1 MERRRRR
8 KEDLSSL
15 MRKSWYHLRL
25 SVRHPSRVPT
35 WDAIILTASSPE
47 QAHLY
52 TSQLNRAKR
61 MGRIS
66 PSTLTLAVP
75 DPLGRRIGSGAATLN
90 ALDSLSL
97 HYGTSASNVLACKH
111 VLLLHAGGDSKRV
124 PWANPMGKVFLPL
137 PFLADDEPDGPVP
150 LLFDHILAIA
160 SCARQAFRDQG
171 GMLTMTGDV
180 LPCFD
185 ASVMTLP
192 EDTSCIITVPIT
204 LDVASNHGVIVAAE
218 TEVHSNQ
225 NYALSLVDNLLQ
237 KPTVDELVQSK
248 AVLVDGRTLLDTGI
262 IAVRGKAWLD
272 LVTLACS
279 SQEMISDL
287 IRSRKEVLYG
297 WY

>member
-1 MERRRRR
+1 
-8 KEDLSSL
+8 
-15 MRKSWYHLRL
+15 
-25 SVRHPSRVPT
+25 
-35 WDAIILTASSPE
+35 
-47 QAHLY
+47 
-52 TSQLNRAKR
+52 
-61 MGRIS
+61 
-66 PSTLTLAVP
+66 
-75 DPLGRRIGSGAATLN
+75 
-90 ALDSLSL
+90 
-97 HYGTSASNVLACKH
+97 
-111 VLLLHAGGDSKRV
+111 
-124 PWANPMGKVFLPL
+124 
-137 PFLADDEPDGPVP
+137 
-150 LLFDHILAIA
+150 
-160 SCARQAFRDQG
+160 
-171 GMLTMTGDV
+171 MTGDV